1 MKKYFSYFVKPD
13 VLFKCTKPSHYLG
26 LELKEENF
34 RPSGL
39 LFVGGKARKVIGKV
53 GAKHAVVA
61 IF

>member
-1 MKKYFSYFVKPD
+1 MKPD
-13 VLFKCTKPSHYLG
+13 VLVKCTKPSHYLG

-53 GAKHAVVA
+53 GAKHAVVG